1 MLDTNTVSNMPYSI
15 VNWSILLCRFYMIF
29 HWSPM
34 DSRNEIFKWNIFRVT
49 GPLREES
56 TGHRWTP
63 SQRSVT
69 WSFDVFL
76 VYAWTN
82 GWTNNRDNMRR
93 PRADNDVTVMS
104 HIGPLRRKV
113 CPCHDVIRVF
123 LSMTGMSQTNSEIMA
138 WISNYT
144 QTKGWD
150 VNSYMHA
157 HELKWSHSRF
167 LPISRA
173 YTYIHIQLQW
183 LMKS

>member
-1 MLDTNTVSNMPYSI
+1 MSFLHDLPLVTEGFPVMISSNGTFSALLD
-15 VNWSILLCRFYMIF
+15 LCEKN
-29 HWSPM
+29 PP
-34 DSRNEIFKWNIFRVT
+34 VT
-49 GPLREES
+49 GGP
-56 TGHRWTP
+56 P
-63 SQRSVT
+63 SQRPVT

-123 LSMTGMSQTNSEIMA
+123 LSMAGMSQTNSEIMT